1 MAKYGA
7 DDNTLSLIKD
17 YLTDRKQRIKLA
29 GTFSP
34 WLPVQ
39 RGIPQGSILGPLL
52 FNIFINDLPQVIDFT
67 ILSTYADDTQIFYA
81 GDNVTDVEHVTNSDL
96 GKIDK
101 WCEENEMRRNHDK
114 YKAMVMGKTSR
125 DPVFKCEG
133 TSIPLVEEVEL
144 LGVTVDNKLK
154 FEGQI
159 KKICRKVSQQIA
171 VLKRMKKLL
180 PLKLR
185 ENLYR
190 AFIAP
195 HFNYCAESWHF
206 CGNRL
211 TEKLEKLNERALRF
225 VYQDKNSPYE
235 TLIVKNGYST
245 LANQRLAKILSTVFR
260 AIGNGNVPSSISE
273 LLTARI
279 SNYNLRGDAIL
290 KLPKVNST
298 KYGIK
303 SWRYQAA
310 RLWNAIP
317 NNLRNIDTYRSF
329 KRGLKELDLVGL

>member
-1 MAKYGA
+1 M
-7 DDNTLSLIKD
+7 
-17 YLTDRKQRIKLA
+17 
-29 GTFSP
+29 
-34 WLPVQ
+34 
-39 RGIPQGSILGPLL
+39 
-52 FNIFINDLPQVIDFT
+52 
-67 ILSTYADDTQIFYA
+67 
-81 GDNVTDVEHVTNSDL
+81 TDVEHAINSDL

-101 WCEENEMRRNHDK
+101 WYEENEMRRNHDK

-133 TSIPLVEEVEL
+133 TSIPLVEEMEL

-279 SNYNLRGDAIL
+279 SNYNLRGDATL
-290 KLPKVNST
+290 KLP
-298 KYGIK
+298 
-303 SWRYQAA
+303 
-310 RLWNAIP
+310 
-317 NNLRNIDTYRSF
+317 
-329 KRGLKELDLVGL
+329 